1 MTSRRTY
8 TAEFKREA
16 VRLSQQPGVS
26 VVQIAEELGVSDHSL
41 YRWRKQAQGRGE
53 LAFPGNGKVALT
65 AEQEENLR
73 LKKELERVKQERDIL
88 KKAVGFFAR
97 ESK

>member
-41 YRWRKQAQGRGE
+41 YKR
-53 LAFPGNGKVALT
+53 
-65 AEQEENLR
+65 R
-73 LKKELERVKQERDIL
+73 LKTMSTRPASKPEPASSAISRVSTTQS
-88 KKAVGFFAR
+88 AGTHP
-97 ESK
+97 